1 MTNAE
6 VFERVFKIK
15 VDRSTC
21 PIDNC
26 DNCPSNN
33 GGSACTYSFWNDEY
47 KGDILT
53 QVEVILTQVEVIE
66 HHTFAKPDDVSDI
79 KFGDEE

>member
-26 DNCPSNN
+26 PANN
-33 GGSACTYSFWNDEY
+33 GGPACTYSFWNDEY
-47 KGDILT
+47 KGDFVNKCDNCDLM
-53 QVEVILTQVEVIE
+53 LL
-66 HHTFAKPDDVSDI
+66 AKMRDMSGELPY
-79 KFGDEE
+79 EQ

>member
-26 DNCPSNN
+26 DNCPANN
-33 GGSACTYSFWNDEY
+33 GGPACTYSFWNDEY

-53 QVEVILTQVEVIE
+53 QVEVIE
-66 HHTFAKPDDVSDI
+66 HHTFAKPDDVSQIDFPSVSSED
-79 KFGDEE
+79 K

>member
-26 DNCPSNN
+26 DNFPANNN
-33 GGSACTYSFWNDEY
+33 GPACTYSFWNDEF
-47 KGDILT
+47 KGKTHAVKIDVTEI
-53 QVEVILTQVEVIE
+53 
-66 HHTFAKPDDVSDI
+66 HTFATPDCVSNIDFPNSGCED
-79 KFGDEE
+79 K

>member
-26 DNCPSNN
+26 DNCPANN
-33 GGSACTYSFWNDEY
+33 GRPACTYSFWNDEY

-53 QVEVILTQVEVIE
+53 QIEVIE
-66 HHTFAKPDDVSDI
+66 HHTFAKPDDVSQIDFPSVSSED
-79 KFGDEE
+79 K